1 MEPEEL
7 FDQVEK
13 VNSRETFLAFL
24 QSLERDFELSREQER
39 KALNLSEPAARGW
52 YSASISDFLGAMRA
66 WAPIKRPGAYSL
78 RCSTTASSMN
88 SPPNTALQRT
98 PPASPLAP
106 LSFQTLGSY
115 ECDRWLSNPAKRWKG
130 LAHER
135 TN

>member
-39 KALNLSEPAARGW
+39 KAPNLSEPAARGW

-66 WAPIKRPGAYSL
+66 WAVDNRIPDQATWR
-78 RCSTTASSMN
+78 
-88 SPPNTALQRT
+88 
-98 PPASPLAP
+98 
-106 LSFQTLGSY
+106 LSADMLHNGKLY
-115 ECDRWLSNPAKRWKG
+115 E
-130 LAHER
+130 
-135 TN
+135 